1 MRAILLSILLFLSVQ
16 IVYSQGYL
24 NIKLP
29 RDGHYGLW
37 GIIDA
42 VEHENNIWCV
52 GSQYHSSTG
61 NGVRVLIK
69 INSLGEID
77 TTIFLTDPIEVSLT
91 PSILIHNNFIYVVI
105 NYKPTLESNGTT
117 PMLIKFDLD
126 GNEIWRQNYSS
137 PERVFAFRMK
147 ITSDNNIIMWGQ
159 RSTLPGS
166 SYPRCFYIR
175 KFNLD
180 GEILWDQTYWPSYNS
195 NANSLIETS
204 DGGFMIS
211 GQSQRH
217 FTSSFQFRVI
227 KTDHFGNVIWDKD
240 LGKSGFHNG
249 GGRISELTDGTF
261 VGTSAYEITSDL
273 RLARMVFFDSA
284 GTVIRENE
292 FEFGNYATFSESV
305 VLNDGTFVVQGIG
318 KNQFNEQ
325 YVNLMKFD
333 PLGNMIW
340 QHAYTNMPNWP
351 SVGYSLKPTANNGV
365 MFVGST
371 WVETDVTFEQ
381 RGWLV
386 KTDCFGCDSLLC
398 YYEDSTC
405 LVYDC
410 TEYPTSPQFTVSEP
424 VFSAFTGTTYTF
436 TQTETGNTTMRYW
449 DMGDGTILLSAESIE
464 HTYIQAG
471 TYTVK
476 LRSHHSACYDEYEQE
491 IVVTQNIGESY
502 ANDGS
507 DKEEDLVNVG
517 LETWENDFKVYPNPA
532 NQSLHVLFEQ
542 VEGSIRIV
550 NIMGEVVYENIHFQH
565 YDRIQLEQF
574 RDGLYI
580 LQCTNAKGEN
590 FFARFIVIK

>member
-333 PLGNMIW
+333 PIGNVLW
-340 QHAYTNMPNWP
+340 QHEYTNLPILP
-351 SVGYSLKPTANNGV
+351 SMSFSLKPTANNGV

-371 WVETDVTFEQ
+371 FVETDVSFEQ

-449 DMGDGTILLSAESIE
+449 DMGDGTTILSAASVQ
-464 HTYIQAG
+464 HTYTQAG

-476 LRSHHSACYDEYEQE
+476 LRSHHSACYDEFEQT

-502 ANDGS
+502 AIDNSGKEDGANS
-507 DKEEDLVNVG
+507 VG
-517 LETWENDFKVYPNPA
+517 LDSWENDFRVYPNPA
-532 NQSLHVLFEQ
+532 ENELFVEFPSVQGSLSIVDLLGKEVLIDNTFNGYSILNVSNLSSGVYVLKVRNTEGQ
-542 VEGSIRIV
+542 VW
-550 NIMGEVVYENIHFQH
+550 NKQVVV
-565 YDRIQLEQF
+565 
-574 RDGLYI
+574 
-580 LQCTNAKGEN
+580 K
-590 FFARFIVIK
+590 

>member
-1 MRAILLSILLFLSVQ
+1 
-16 IVYSQGYL
+16 
-24 NIKLP
+24 
-29 RDGHYGLW
+29 
-37 GIIDA
+37 
-42 VEHENNIWCV
+42 
-52 GSQYHSSTG
+52 
-61 NGVRVLIK
+61 
-69 INSLGEID
+69 
-77 TTIFLTDPIEVSLT
+77 
-91 PSILIHNNFIYVVI
+91 
-105 NYKPTLESNGTT
+105 
-117 PMLIKFDLD
+117 
-126 GNEIWRQNYSS
+126 
-137 PERVFAFRMK
+137 
-147 ITSDNNIIMWGQ
+147 
-159 RSTLPGS
+159 
-166 SYPRCFYIR
+166 
-175 KFNLD
+175 
-180 GEILWDQTYWPSYNS
+180 
-195 NANSLIETS
+195 
-204 DGGFMIS
+204 
-211 GQSQRH
+211 
-217 FTSSFQFRVI
+217 
-227 KTDHFGNVIWDKD
+227 
-240 LGKSGFHNG
+240 
-249 GGRISELTDGTF
+249 
-261 VGTSAYEITSDL
+261 
-273 RLARMVFFDSA
+273 
-284 GTVIRENE
+284 
-292 FEFGNYATFSESV
+292 
-305 VLNDGTFVVQGIG
+305 VQGIG